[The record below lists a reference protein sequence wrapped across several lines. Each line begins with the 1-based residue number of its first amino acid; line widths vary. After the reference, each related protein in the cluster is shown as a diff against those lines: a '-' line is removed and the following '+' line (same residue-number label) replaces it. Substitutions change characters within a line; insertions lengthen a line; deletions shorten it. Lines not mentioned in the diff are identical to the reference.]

1 MAAYSSKIGNTY
13 PYANCP
19 SIEADYGNQLE
30 AYAYKDWVFIGKNP
44 GSKSSGCLQCFCQ
57 QICLDNATCRLTSYG
72 DGTGSNTI
80 CDTYYSQLF
89 WIYLLTTGLSYVL
102 TIINYILR
110 TICIMLINWVGFSTE
125 TERLQ
130 KTTTV
135 TFISQ
140 FFNTAFLLLLVGA
153 DMSEQPITFWLTGG
167 QFSDFNSAWFRSI
180 GNVIIGTMYF
190 YAWFPILESLGYF
203 GLRLLFRILDR
214 GCCSCDRYKT
224 KKTSIQ
230 SYLDTYTGPAYLMHY
245 KYSTILT
252 VVYVTMMYGLGMPIL
267 FPIACLSFVVLYFQ
281 EKTMLYYGYRVPP
294 MYDERLSQNVLDWL
308 QTAPILLMVF
318 GYWMASNQ

>member
-1 MAAYSSKIGNTY
+1 
-13 PYANCP
+13 
-19 SIEADYGNQLE
+19 
-30 AYAYKDWVFIGKNP
+30 
-44 GSKSSGCLQCFCQ
+44 
-57 QICLDNATCRLTSYG
+57 
-72 DGTGSNTI
+72 
-80 CDTYYSQLF
+80 
-89 WIYLLTTGLSYVL
+89 VL

-125 TERLQ
+125 TKRLQ
-130 KTTTV
+130 RTTTV

-153 DMSEQPITFWLTGG
+153 DMSEQPITFGLTGG

-180 GNVIIGTMYF
+180 GNVIIGTMFF
-190 YAWFPILESLGYF
+190 YACFPIIEALGYL
-203 GLRLLFRILDR
+203 GLRLLFRFLDR
-214 GCCSCDRYKT
+214 GCSCDRYKT

-230 SYLDTYTGPAYLMHY
+230 SYLDTYTGPVYLMHY

-267 FPIACLSFVVLYFQ
+267 FPIACLSFVILYFQ

-294 MYDERLSQNVLDWL
+294 MYDERLSQNVLDRL